1 MGFSN
6 LLHELRLNE
15 LWHFPC
21 HFHQLRQCH
30 GLEAIS
36 GIYPDFLIPYFLAL
50 DRISTH
56 ATYSHS
62 RYELREI
69 RHLQMAVIQIV
80 HQEIGI
86 SSNLVALII
95 EITSHHHLTLDIA
108 SRMQWQRAITS
119 PVAILT
125 PLLIASYMPWSGSEI
140 NYTNCSATMVP
151 IHALQWYRFT
161 DTVK

>member
-1 MGFSN
+1 MVKKDRMILEPSFGKGNRDSKSPSLQERHRDSKALFKGALGFPN

-30 GLEAIS
+30 GLEAIA
-36 GIYPDFLIPYFLAL
+36 GINPDILIPHFLAL
-50 DRISTH
+50 GRISTH
-56 ATYSHS
+56 ATHSHS
-62 RYELREI
+62 RYELWEI

-95 EITSHHHLTLDIA
+95 ETTFHLYFSPFLSLSSNQSARA
-108 SRMQWQRAITS
+108 SS
-119 PVAILT
+119 KLH
-125 PLLIASYMPWSGSEI
+125 L
-140 NYTNCSATMVP
+140 N
-151 IHALQWYRFT
+151 
-161 DTVK
+161 